1 MPEASDVYRKG
12 FFNGEFDSAGVAH
25 FLNHGIFC
33 KHANPL
39 GLKKALIEWCRRHQ
53 MFIERRETTNH
64 STPQESHILWIKV
77 FSINMQTLWVWEVS
91 PEVLLLPK
99 EGNSLPKQEDSFP
112 VRVLHLPKQ
121 ENKLPK
127 QENTFLEQENIFLVT
142 VLLLPTQENKL
153 PESENKMRLLH
164 AMFPD

>member
-91 PEVLLLPK
+91 AEVLLLPK
-99 EGNSLPKQEDSFP
+99 EEDSFP
-112 VRVLHLPKQ
+112 ARVLYLPKQ

-127 QENTFLEQENIFLVT
+127 QKNIFLVT